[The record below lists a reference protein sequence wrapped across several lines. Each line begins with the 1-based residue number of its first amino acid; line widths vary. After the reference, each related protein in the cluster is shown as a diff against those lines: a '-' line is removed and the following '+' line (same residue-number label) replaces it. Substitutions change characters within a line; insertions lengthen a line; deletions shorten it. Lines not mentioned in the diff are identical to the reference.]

1 MLKALLLKDINII
14 KKSSNYKRSFL
25 FTILFVMV
33 FSFIAGK
40 ESTGVIASVM
50 ALSMTFIVYSEDEKS
65 GFLKYYKSLPVRESV
80 LVKEKFLL
88 NGLFI
93 LGGITFSLL
102 IYFIMNIFGRN
113 INREDIAGLI
123 LSGLM
128 IYSIYSIYIPLIY
141 KYSVQKSPIIFL
153 IAVFILTFIGGIFS
167 NIFSNSII
175 MKFKNMSE
183 FSIILIIIIMSI
195 VISLISY
202 FSTIKILKNK
212 DM

>member
-175 MKFKNMSE
+175 MKFKNMSQ

>member
-128 IYSIYSIYIPLIY
+128 ICSIYSIYIPLIY